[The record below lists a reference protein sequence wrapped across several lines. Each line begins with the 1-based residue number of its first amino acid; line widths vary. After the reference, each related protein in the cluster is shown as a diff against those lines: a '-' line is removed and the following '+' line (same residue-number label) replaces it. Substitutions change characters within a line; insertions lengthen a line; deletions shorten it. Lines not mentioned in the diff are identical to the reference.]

1 MVFAPRSGSRWCC
14 FSLANNYHVPLRYRL
29 RGVFSPSLLFESRDE
44 ISSVV
49 FSRIYK
55 TRRKRENNPK
65 NKLQKFKHIT
75 ETIRLEKK
83 KKKKREKKRRV
94 VVVYV

>member
-1 MVFAPRSGSRWCC
+1 MHFPCGKTTTKKKADERRIETTFDTLNNRMFF
-14 FSLANNYHVPLRYRL
+14 FSVL
-29 RGVFSPSLLFESRDE
+29 SPSFFRPFLSLRLLN
-44 ISSVV
+44 
-49 FSRIYK
+49 K
-55 TRRKRENNPK
+55 TTECVY
-65 NKLQKFKHIT
+65 FKHIT